1 MVQSEI
7 SFVTFYQQK
16 EIKIALLQSQKCALD
31 YQKKKRK
38 KKKIRVVSAL
48 HALSIFFWRNEVL
61 FVIFFLLYFS
71 FYDFFIERQ
80 YRV

>member
-31 YQKKKRK
+31 YQKKKGKRK
-38 KKKIRVVSAL
+38 RL
-48 HALSIFFWRNEVL
+48 G
-61 FVIFFLLYFS
+61 
-71 FYDFFIERQ
+71 
-80 YRV
+80 

>member
-1 MVQSEI
+1 MVQSKI

-48 HALSIFFWRNEVL
+48 HALSIFLE
-61 FVIFFLLYFS
+61 
-71 FYDFFIERQ
+71 E
-80 YRV
+80 